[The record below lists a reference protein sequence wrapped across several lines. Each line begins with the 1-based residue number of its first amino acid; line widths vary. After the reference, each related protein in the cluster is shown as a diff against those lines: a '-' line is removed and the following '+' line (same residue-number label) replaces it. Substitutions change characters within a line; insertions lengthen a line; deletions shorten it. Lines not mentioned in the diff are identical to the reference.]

1 MQSQSSSMPE
11 DSLHEHE
18 LQSTGIRP
26 RGSSIDAPGWDV
38 PDDGKG
44 DKEAEAAKE
53 ASDAELGRAGTVG
66 MQNGGEPW
74 KAAAADPGTSGDCS
88 DDSGNGAKVCVPP
101 RVNACLNGGSALGQ
115 F

>member
-1 MQSQSSSMPE
+1 MPE

-26 RGSSIDAPGWDV
+26 RASSIDAPGWDN
-38 PDDGKG
+38 PNGGKA

-66 MQNGGEPW
+66 MQNGGEPR
-74 KAAAADPGTSGDCS
+74 KDAAADPGISGDCS
-88 DDSGNGAKVCVPP
+88 DDSGNVAKVCVLPS
-101 RVNACLNGGSALGQ
+101 VNACLNESSALGQ
-115 F
+115 L